1 MNLKSVK
8 DTLTIA
14 ALKSIPDFK
23 RQPLMLIMI
32 GLISS
37 IPLFFILVFG
47 GSGQIGYGLVG
58 AMVSTISFIG
68 IAAAIQDITVDRYL
82 KIREMI
88 VAMPVHPISYA
99 VGVALAPLVV
109 SAPSLIFF
117 TAIAIWLKVLPLSS
131 IGWIIASL
139 LLCWTTLSSIG
150 FIISTYLQKASVY
163 TLNSMSNILGLGL
176 IFIPPVYYPEEL
188 LGGLSWVA
196 MIFPTSNAAGLIRAY
211 SGSLQLSPE
220 IILVRW
226 LILIAVT
233 IVSIVIV
240 SLKAKWTEA

>member
-8 DTLTIA
+8 DALTIA

-109 SAPSLIFF
+109 SAPSLIF
-117 TAIAIWLKVLPLSS
+117 
-131 IGWIIASL
+131 L
-139 LLCWTTLSSIG
+139 L
-150 FIISTYLQKASVY
+150 Q
-163 TLNSMSNILGLGL
+163 
-176 IFIPPVYYPEEL
+176 
-188 LGGLSWVA
+188 
-196 MIFPTSNAAGLIRAY
+196 
-211 SGSLQLSPE
+211 
-220 IILVRW
+220 
-226 LILIAVT
+226 
-233 IVSIVIV
+233 
-240 SLKAKWTEA
+240 

>member
-8 DTLTIA
+8 DALTIA

-47 GSGQIGYGLVG
+47 GQISYGLVG

-99 VGVALAPLVV
+99 VGVALAPLVL

-117 TAIAIWLKVLPLSS
+117 AAIAIWLKVLPLSS

-163 TLNSMSNILGLGL
+163 TLNNMSNILGLGL

-188 LGGLSWVA
+188 LGGLSWIA

-211 SGSLQLSPE
+211 SGSLPLSPE

-233 IVSIVIV
+233 IVSIIIV
-240 SLKAKWTEA
+240 SLKTKWREV